1 MDSCLLAARRQQ
13 HLDLLQW
20 SKCNESRY
28 SDQMRKST
36 YKVGFFIWKGRGIR
50 KGGTSPQTGAKIES
64 WRAFFS
70 TWENPLL
77 YRRTP
82 CGCGYGVILPDNR
95 NPIMILRPKIKGL
108 LLQSFYFCLYWRIR
122 ISKYDCPVDSCL
134 LAARR
139 QQHLDLLQWSKCNE
153 SRYSVQIRKSTYK
166 VGFFIWIVWGF
177 E

>member
-1 MDSCLLAARRQQ
+1 MAKFGIALGSGPRGLGF
-13 HLDLLQW
+13 
-20 SKCNESRY
+20 ESRY
-28 SDQMRKST
+28 SDQNSGDHKCGHQNFYR
-36 YKVGFFIWKGRGIR
+36 IGIR

-108 LLQSFYFCLYWRIR
+108 LLQSFYFCLY
-122 ISKYDCPVDSCL
+122 
-134 LAARR
+134 
-139 QQHLDLLQWSKCNE
+139 
-153 SRYSVQIRKSTYK
+153 
-166 VGFFIWIVWGF
+166 
-177 E
+177 